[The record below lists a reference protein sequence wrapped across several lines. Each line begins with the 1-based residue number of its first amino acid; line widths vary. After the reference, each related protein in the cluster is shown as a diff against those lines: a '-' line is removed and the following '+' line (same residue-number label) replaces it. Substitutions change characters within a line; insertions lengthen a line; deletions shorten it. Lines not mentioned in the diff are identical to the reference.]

1 MQKDIESAYIKELK
15 SGSRKAF
22 TTLYNL
28 YSARLYGYC
37 YQWTKSHED
46 SEEVVQDAFVKLWI
60 HRETIHDEN
69 TIQYFIFR
77 IVKNQLTDKYR
88 KNLNSPIFEE
98 YIQYNNEMQLSVD
111 NISHHLEYDEF
122 CVLLNKIK
130 KTLPKTQQQVYEY
143 SVCQQKTNKEIAEIL
158 CLSEQTVK
166 NQLSLALKVFRQK
179 LGRFGYMYLLITL
192 VLS

>member
-1 MQKDIESAYIKELK
+1 MQKDIESVYINELK

-22 TTLYNL
+22 TALYNI

-77 IVKNQLTDKYR
+77 IAKNQLINKYR
-88 KNLNSPIFEE
+88 INLNSPIFEE
-98 YIQYNNEMQLSVD
+98 YIQYNNEMLLSV
-111 NISHHLEYDEF
+111 NNVSQPLEYDEF
-122 CVLLNKIK
+122 CLLLNKIK
-130 KTLPKTQQQVYEY
+130 RTLPRTQQQIYEY
-143 SVCQQKTNKEIAEIL
+143 SICQQKSNKEIAEIL

-166 NQLSLALKVFRQK
+166 NQLSLALKTFRQK
-179 LGRFGYMYLLITL
+179 LGKYGYMYLLITIM
-192 VLS
+192 LS